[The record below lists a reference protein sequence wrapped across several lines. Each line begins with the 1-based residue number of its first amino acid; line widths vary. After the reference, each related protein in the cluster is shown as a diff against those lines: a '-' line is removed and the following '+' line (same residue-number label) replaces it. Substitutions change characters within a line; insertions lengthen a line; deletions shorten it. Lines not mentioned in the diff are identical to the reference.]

1 MKKSSYFVWICLL
14 LLLLPLYTAQAR
26 TDTGN
31 TPANITGLCTLTSS
45 SRSSWQERLLDED
58 TETHQ
63 DFKAGGFL
71 QAEWEADVSAAYM
84 YVEWDWVPQE
94 LTVLYLDASGQEL
107 ARAQGDGVCLNEVYM
122 FPEGTRCI
130 RLEFGQAVRASTL
143 AVYAPCNLP
152 YNYHPWEGGSDKL
165 DYLIVAMHPDDDT
178 LFMGGVAATLSDQG
192 YRGTIAYMATR
203 VRRRCNE
210 ALNGAYLMGIRKMPV
225 LAGFPDIPR
234 DYEKKLQHTFKEQS
248 IVRYLVGLFRQYKPE
263 VVFSHDVNG
272 EYGHWQH
279 KRLSAAV
286 QKAVEKVSDPTFD
299 PESAEKYGVWTVKK
313 CYLHLYPENTI
324 HIDMEVPL
332 ASFEGKTA
340 HAVAQK
346 AFLEHVSQQ
355 NGNHSCS
362 NQGVYSLEDFGL
374 YYTAVGTDTKKDSFF
389 ENIDPGL
396 LSNYLVQ
403 TLVPT
408 ATPEPMPEFTPSP
421 AETPSPMPTEVPV
434 EKTEKPI
441 FSTPQIVAEPVAQ
454 GTNGG
459 ADPIHIILLVGA
471 LLMLAGGIAIVIL
484 LQKRK

>member
-1 MKKSSYFVWICLL
+1 M
-14 LLLLPLYTAQAR
+14 
-26 TDTGN
+26 
-31 TPANITGLCTLTSS
+31 
-45 SRSSWQERLLDED
+45 
-58 TETHQ
+58 
-63 DFKAGGFL
+63 
-71 QAEWEADVSAAYM
+71 
-84 YVEWDWVPQE
+84 
-94 LTVLYLDASGQEL
+94 
-107 ARAQGDGVCLNEVYM
+107 
-122 FPEGTRCI
+122 
-130 RLEFGQAVRASTL
+130 
-143 AVYAPCNLP
+143 
-152 YNYHPWEGGSDKL
+152 
-165 DYLIVAMHPDDDT
+165 
-178 LFMGGVAATLSDQG
+178 
-192 YRGTIAYMATR
+192 
-203 VRRRCNE
+203 
-210 ALNGAYLMGIRKMPV
+210 
-225 LAGFPDIPR
+225 
-234 DYEKKLQHTFKEQS
+234 
-248 IVRYLVGLFRQYKPE
+248 
-263 VVFSHDVNG
+263 
-272 EYGHWQH
+272 
-279 KRLSAAV
+279 
-286 QKAVEKVSDPTFD
+286 EKVSDPTFD

-454 GTNGG
+454 DTNGR

-484 LQKRK
+484 LRKRK